1 MIMSPCKDCK
11 GHVLTS
17 GRCHKTCSRYKIYQ
31 SENEKAKKILK
42 RRLIIVVQYLLNTN
56 TQRRDMYETIRISDI
71 SNENL

>member
-31 SENEKAKKILK
+31 SENEKAKKDIE
-42 RRLIIVVQYLLNTN
+42 
-56 TQRRDMYETIRISDI
+56 ETINYSRSILTKYKYTK
-71 SNENL
+71 ERYV